1 VTDTEG
7 NDDEVMAALLW
18 ATGHPDR
25 LPDPPDTAL
34 KAQHGR
40 EALRARL
47 AADGHRAMTRDER
60 RLEGHYKAALAAWE
74 AQVVEVY
81 RNR

>member
-7 NDDEVMAALLW
+7 TDDEVTTALLW
-18 ATGHPDR
+18 ATRHPDR
-25 LPDPPDTAL
+25 LPDPPDQAL

-40 EALRARL
+40 DALRARL

-60 RLEGHYKAALAAWE
+60 RLASHYKAVLGAWE

-81 RNR
+81 RTR